1 MPEFIRVNTADE
13 YAAAASLFREYAQW
27 IGIDLGFQ
35 DFEHEL
41 KELNS
46 MYAYPLGG
54 IVLCKVDDVF
64 IGSVAIRI
72 QEAGIAE
79 LKRMF
84 VRPGFQ
90 NLGLGRALMEKA
102 IELAKELGYEKIRL
116 DTLDT
121 MLPAI
126 HLYKTY
132 GFNEI
137 PAYYHNPISNA
148 VYFELKISGE

>member
-1 MPEFIRVNTADE
+1 MPEFIRVNTREE
-13 YAAAASLFREYAQW
+13 YGVAAELFREYALE

-35 DFEHEL
+35 DFEQEL
-41 KELNS
+41 LELNT
-46 MYAYPLGG
+46 MYAKPQGG
-54 IVLCKVDDVF
+54 IILCRVEEDFVAC
-64 IGSVAIRI
+64 VAIRK
-72 QEAGIAE
+72 QADGIAE
-79 LKRMF
+79 LKRMY
-84 VRPGFQ
+84 VRPEFQ
-90 NLGLGRALMEKA
+90 NLGIGRILMERA

-132 GFNEI
+132 GFTEI

-148 VYFELKISGE
+148 VYFERAL